1 LLSRAV
7 ANISESALELL
18 STTRAPPINPYS
30 NVLDHLKI
38 IYAFLLPPMIII
50 LLIAV
55 LGNGIIVVSA
65 HKLTSPVSP
74 YLRLCVSL
82 AAADAWAA
90 FLMMTGLIVN
100 SLMPVMLGVKKQTMC
115 FDAVLEIFRISGMLT
130 SDMHLFALAINQFIG
145 TMWPLKY
152 KMIVTS
158 RRLRSLVFLLW
169 IVPIIFTGSWF
180 FLIPGDGFRHPK
192 CNFVFYNRFAPFRIT
207 IFIVFMLPLLAT
219 LFIYAIILNHLL
231 KAKAQFNKTTE
242 VSGSTKCAPRKNHV
256 NSRLKLVWTTLLIVS
271 TFAFSWGICVFY
283 FILVCKQDCMFI
295 YMHHVGLYAGI
306 FFGSTVNCLVI
317 LKLAANPFIYTLRIR
332 AIRRSVEA
340 FLGKRFS
347 REGRRKT
354 GCFPADRSSVYN
366 KSPPNCSNTCRVPV
380 HTPLLSTNSYT
391 TCHEDNSSLVSYFQL
406 IKISDIRPTIL
417 EYKMSVS

>member
-1 LLSRAV
+1 RAMNYSILDGQRTIFGNFTET
-7 ANISESALELL
+7 ATETM
-18 STTRAPPINPYS
+18 TTLRPPIVNPYG

-38 IYAFLLPPMIII
+38 IYAFLLPPMIIV

-55 LGNGIIVVSA
+55 IGNGTIVISA

-90 FLMMTGLIVN
+90 FLMMIGLIVN
-100 SLMPVMLGVKKQTMC
+100 SLMPVMLGIKKQTMC

-169 IVPIIFTGSWF
+169 IVPIIFTASWF

-192 CNFVFYNRFAPFRIT
+192 CNFVFYNRFGPFRIT
-207 IFIVFMLPLLAT
+207 IFILFTLPLLAT

-242 VSGSTKCAPRKNHV
+242 VTGSAKCAPRKNHV

-271 TFAFSWGICVFY
+271 TFCFSWGICVGY
-283 FILVCKQDCMFI
+283 FILVCKQDCYFI
-295 YMHHVGLYAGI
+295 YMQDVGVYAGI

-332 AIRRSVEA
+332 AIRRSVES
-340 FLGKRFS
+340 FLGKRFFGGS
-347 REGRRKT
+347 RRA
-354 GCFPADRSSVYN
+354 GCYGNERSSFCH
-366 KSPPNCSNTCRVPV
+366 KSSPNGHAVKLPV

-391 TCHEDNSSLVSYFQL
+391 VCHVSDVSSRNESSRGAF
-406 IKISDIRPTIL
+406 D
-417 EYKMSVS
+417 

>member
-1 LLSRAV
+1 MIANFTETTLEVLTTTVRPPLS
-7 ANISESALELL
+7 NQ
-18 STTRAPPINPYS
+18 YG

-38 IYAFLLPPMIII
+38 IYALLLPPMIIV

-55 LGNGIIVVSA
+55 IGNGTIVISA

-90 FLMMTGLIVN
+90 FLMMIGTMATNPSIAGLIVN
-100 SLMPVMLGVKKQTMC
+100 SLMPVMLGIKKQTMC

-158 RRLRSLVFLLW
+158 RRLRLLVFLLW
-169 IVPIIFTGSWF
+169 IVPVFFTASWF
-180 FLIPGDGFRHPK
+180 FVIPGDGFRHPK

-242 VSGSTKCAPRKNHV
+242 ATGSTKCAPRKNHV

-271 TFAFSWGICVFY
+271 TFTFSWGICVFY

-306 FFGSTVNCLVI
+306 FFGSTVI

-332 AIRRSVEA
+332 SIRRSVES
-340 FLGKRFS
+340 FLGKKFFRS
-347 REGRRKT
+347 GKKS
-354 GCFPADRSSVYN
+354 GCYGAERSSFYN
-366 KSPPNCSNTCRVPV
+366 KSPVCTTTCKLPV

-391 TCHEDNSSLVSYFQL
+391 LCHEDHSSAGSARVRWRHKLR
-406 IKISDIRPTIL
+406 K
-417 EYKMSVS
+417 

>member
-1 LLSRAV
+1 SHEHHTIPDLRFAEMAASLGNHTMIANFTEITTTMVSAV
-7 ANISESALELL
+7 RSPAQLGSVFE
-18 STTRAPPINPYS
+18 
-30 NVLDHLKI
+30 HLKI
-38 IYAFLLPPMIII
+38 IYALLLPPMIII

-55 LGNGIIVVSA
+55 IGNGVIVVSA

-180 FLIPGDGFRHPK
+180 FVFPNDGFRHPK

-207 IFIVFMLPLLAT
+207 IFTVFVLPLLAT
-219 LFIYAIILNHLL
+219 LIIYAIILNHLL

-242 VSGSTKCAPRKNHV
+242 QTGSTACAPRKNHV

-271 TFAFSWGICVFY
+271 TFTFSWGICVCY
-283 FILVCKQDCMFI
+283 FLLVCKQDCMFI

-332 AIRRSVEA
+332 AIRRSVES
-340 FLGKRFS
+340 FIGKRFFAN
-347 REGRRKT
+347 RRT
-354 GCFPADRSSVYN
+354 GCYGKNNSSIYKN
-366 KSPPNCSNTCRVPV
+366 NSATPGKLPV
-380 HTPLLSTNSYT
+380 HAPLLSSHSYT
-391 TCHEDNSSLVSYFQL
+391 VVNDEHSSRVHSRVDY
-406 IKISDIRPTIL
+406 
-417 EYKMSVS
+417 